1 MRQTFLALALAA
13 IGGFALANCGSSS
26 NNSGGDMGHDMAGP
40 GGGGDLAAA
49 KLNCLGVGNCVL
61 QCVISQQGDLGT
73 CFTMCSKQAK
83 TGSAN
88 KWGAAFICGQ
98 NYCDPQTDMQGK
110 CVEVTD
116 PAPPAGQP
124 AQTLLCDPGQT
135 YMACLNATTPG
146 ICSKCIANAR
156 NLIYG
161 DFTDPNNPAPPTGM
175 CPDGPTY
182 PDCKGGAMCMTM
194 MNACI
199 SDP

>member
-1 MRQTFLALALAA
+1 MRQTFLALAVAA
-13 IGGFALANCGSSS
+13 VGGFALANCGNGS
-26 NNSGGDMGHDMAGP
+26 NNSADMGRDMAGSGGS
-40 GGGGDLAAA
+40 GGGQDMAAGP
-49 KLNCLGVGNCVL
+49 KLNCLGVGGCIL
-61 QCVISQQGDLGT
+61 QCVTSGTGDINS

-83 TGSAN
+83 AGSAN

-98 NYCDPQTDMQGK
+98 DYCDPRTDMMGK
-110 CVEVTD
+110 CVEVPD
-116 PAPPAGQP
+116 PANPNNI
-124 AQTLLCDPGQT
+124 LLCDPGQT
-135 YMACLNATTPG
+135 FQQCSTATTPG
-146 ICSKCIANAR
+146 TCAKCIANAR

-161 DFTDPNNPAPPTGM
+161 DFTDPNNPMPPNGM